1 MSRSLPACH
10 TLTST
15 FSGDQ
20 LRTIELSHSSNL
32 SSGHSGL
39 DAREGSA
46 RLYRAAWPQRATSS
60 RFLEKL
66 KLKGREKER
75 GEEAGRERGEEREN
89 QKES

>member
-1 MSRSLPACH
+1 MPRWGWEDLLGA
-10 TLTST
+10 L
-15 FSGDQ
+15 SGH
-20 LRTIELSHSSNL
+20 ELSHSSNL

-75 GEEAGRERGEEREN
+75 GEEAGRERGEERERTRRN
-89 QKES
+89 PDR